1 MVYDYVG
8 KKRVVEQAWRVHV
21 HPNSHPQLDTVSN
34 LGLKF
39 RNSEKPITQRHQT
52 RKMIS
57 QDPTCKDEVVVKSSV
72 ERKVDGFLEDEI
84 DRCLDAQ
91 WNPEIFKTRR
101 ESF

>member
-1 MVYDYVG
+1 MVYDYFG
-8 KKRVVEQAWRVHV
+8 KKQLEEQTRRVRTHSK
-21 HPNSHPQLDTVSN
+21 SHRQLDAVTN
-34 LGLKF
+34 LGLRF

-57 QDPTCKDEVVVKSSV
+57 QDPTCKDEGVVKSSV

>member
-1 MVYDYVG
+1 MVYDYYG
-8 KKRVVEQAWRVHV
+8 KKRLEKQTRRVRTHSKG
-21 HPNSHPQLDTVSN
+21 HRQLDVVTN

-39 RNSEKPITQRHQT
+39 RNSEKPITQRQQT

-57 QDPTCKDEVVVKSSV
+57 QDPTCKDEGLVKSSV
-72 ERKVDGFLEDEI
+72 ERKVDGFLEDEV

-91 WNPEIFKTRR
+91 WNPELLKTRR

>member
-39 RNSEKPITQRHQT
+39 RNSKIPITQNHQT
-52 RKMIS
+52 LKMIS
-57 QDPTCKDEVVVKSSV
+57 QDPKCKDEEVAKSSV
-72 ERKVDGFLEDEI
+72 ERKVDGFLDAEI
-84 DRCLDAQ
+84 DRCFGVQ
-91 WNPEIFKTRR
+91 
-101 ESF
+101 

>member
-1 MVYDYVG
+1 MVYDYFG
-8 KKRVVEQAWRVHV
+8 KKRLEEQTRRVRTHSK
-21 HPNSHPQLDTVSN
+21 SHRQIDAVTN
-34 LGLKF
+34 LGLRF
-39 RNSEKPITQRHQT
+39 RNSEKPITHQT

-57 QDPTCKDEVVVKSSV
+57 QVPTCKDEGVVKSSV

-84 DRCLDAQ
+84 DRCLDLQ

>member
-1 MVYDYVG
+1 MVYDYYG
-8 KKRVVEQAWRVHV
+8 KKRLEKQTRRVRTHSK
-21 HPNSHPQLDTVSN
+21 SHRQLDAVTN

-52 RKMIS
+52 PKMIS
-57 QDPTCKDEVVVKSSV
+57 QDPKCKDEVVKSSV
-72 ERKVDGFLEDEI
+72 ERKVDGFLEDAI